1 MMNSKYEVLP
11 FLPETKLEQVA
22 PGITLLNP
30 LSRRGYGPGLIVLVA
45 ETGVQGSSLRIEH
58 GVPSPVMKW
67 GEEGYSVVEITE
79 AALTSSPRSV
89 IESALE
95 ALKKSPKTEPK
106 DAVGVIA
113 YSSSI
118 WNTAAEHFDSFPSI
132 VGAVIYGDASDAG
145 KLAPSPLSQLH
156 HLAGKSTEHVSSR
169 SKTLRAYDYPA
180 AKSYLFATPF
190 DDDFIYHAES
200 VSHTRNLS
208 FLKPLMKGPYFDLE
222 AIWDEHTYYEFEN
235 RSVEC
240 TMNTMVQEPYVNHI
254 PTLTGGIGRQQLSA
268 FYRDHFIFQ
277 NPDDVDQE
285 VISRSIG
292 IDRVIDEFLFKCTHN
307 KTIDWLVPGIP
318 PTGRWLEIP
327 LVGIVNIRGDRLY
340 HEHISWDQSTV
351 LAQLGLL
358 PEYLPFPYASEG
370 VAASAGKRLEF
381 RVPATGADT
390 ARKLRHK
397 DHCQSNEMLK
407 FKVREI

>member
-1 MMNSKYEVLP
+1 MNSKYEVLP

-22 PGITLLNP
+22 PGVTLLNP

-45 ETGVQGSSLRIEH
+45 ETGVQGSSLRIEN
-58 GVPSPVMKW
+58 GIPSPVMKW

-79 AALTSSPRSV
+79 AALTSSPRSI

-95 ALKKSPKTEPK
+95 VLKKSPKTEPK
-106 DAVGVIA
+106 DAIGIIA
-113 YSSSI
+113 YSSGI
-118 WNTAAEHFDSFPSI
+118 WNTAAQHLDLFPSI
-132 VGAVIYGDASDAG
+132 VGAVVYANASDAG
-145 KLAPSPLSQLH
+145 
-156 HLAGKSTEHVSSR
+156 R

-180 AKSYLFATPF
+180 AKSHLFATPF
-190 DDDFIYHAES
+190 DDDFVYHAEFI
-200 VSHTRNLS
+200 SHTRNLS
-208 FLKPLMKGPYFDLE
+208 FLKPLMNGPYFDLE

-254 PTLTGGIGRQQLSA
+254 PTLTGDIGRKQLSA

-285 VISRSIG
+285 
-292 IDRVIDEFLFKCTHN
+292 
-307 KTIDWLVPGIP
+307 TIDWLVPGIP

-340 HEHISWDQSTV
+340 HEHISRDQPTV

-358 PEYLPFPYASEG
+358 PEYLPFPYALEG
-370 VAASAGKRLEF
+370 VAACAGKKLEF

-390 ARKLRHK
+390 AGKLRHK
-397 DHCQSNEMLK
+397 DHCQSNEMLE
-407 FKVREI
+407 FKVREV